1 MPGRIDKIKL
11 VHLAVHSCVIQGH
24 TLRLDRNAAL
34 ALQIH
39 RIENLLC
46 HFALSQTA
54 TVLNKSISQCRLP
67 MIDVRDDRK
76 IAYVTEISQDG
87 FASKYEA
94 RQKAGHKNRPILA
107 R

>member
-11 VHLAVHSCVIQGH
+11 VLLAVHSCVIKGH
-24 TLRLDRNAAL
+24 TLRLNRNASL
-34 ALQIH
+34 ALQVH

-76 IAYVTEISQDG
+76 IAYVTEISQGG

-94 RQKAGHKNRPILA
+94 RQKAGHRSSPILA